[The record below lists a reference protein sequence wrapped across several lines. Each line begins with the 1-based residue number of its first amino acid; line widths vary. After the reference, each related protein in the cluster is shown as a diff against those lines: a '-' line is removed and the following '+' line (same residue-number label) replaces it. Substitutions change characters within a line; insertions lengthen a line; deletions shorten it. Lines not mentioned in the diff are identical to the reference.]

1 MRGLKTGE
9 LAEKAEVNVETI
21 RFYERKGLLP
31 EPPRMESGYRSYP
44 VENVQRI
51 RFIKRA
57 QQLGFSLKEIR
68 ELLNLRSDRTA
79 NCDEMRMLTEKKITE
94 VRGKVND
101 LKHIEKALT
110 ELLDH
115 CRERS
120 TTKPCLILGFL
131 DGDNF

>member
-1 MRGLKTGE
+1 MRRLKTGE

-31 EPPRMESGYRSYP
+31 KPPRMESGYRAYP
-44 VENVQRI
+44 EENVQRI

-68 ELLNLRSDRTA
+68 ELLNLRSDSTA
-79 NCDEMRMLTEKKITE
+79 NCDEMCLLMEKKITE
-94 VRGKVND
+94 VRGKIND

-110 ELLDH
+110 ELLDN
-115 CRERS
+115 CREQD
-120 TTKPCLILGFL
+120 TTETCLILGFL
-131 DGDNF
+131 DGENF

>member
-1 MRGLKTGE
+1 MRRLKTGE
-9 LAEKAEVNVETI
+9 LVKLAEVNVETI

-44 VENVQRI
+44 EENVQRI

-57 QQLGFSLKEIR
+57 QQLGFSLKEIQ
-68 ELLNLRSDRTA
+68 ELLNLRSDQTA
-79 NCDEMRMLTEKKITE
+79 NCVEMRMLTEKKITE
-94 VRGKVND
+94 VRGKIND

-115 CRERS
+115 CRERN
-120 TTKPCLILGFL
+120 TTETCLILGFL
-131 DGDNF
+131 DGENF